1 MKFSEISK
9 KLGVALLTGA
19 VVVSMAGMNVSAEGA
34 PAGVQSGNSLTSVTV
49 NKTVNTKEKTYK
61 PNAKFNFNV
70 AVGEV
75 GEGEKFEGNV
85 VYAGPTDG
93 LKPATEAEFS
103 PVAGE
108 TLTTTYTAQGSLS
121 IDITKFEK
129 AGVYKYTVS
138 EVQGTY
144 DGMTY
149 DPDKYDVYVYVYAD
163 ETEALS
169 VKNVVSVK
177 GGQKTD
183 LGFTNEYGTGTGD
196 KGLYNIE
203 IKKVITGDQ
212 ANKAQTFDFTAKV
225 NGSDAGE
232 IYNVEVNGDKVPVEN
247 LLKGD
252 NQPQTYTITNDGII
266 KIYGLSSKD
275 AYNVMEQANDQ
286 GYVVSISSTD
296 NNTNID
302 GSTASGTLTKDT
314 TVTFT
319 NTKNA
324 QPITGVIMNIA
335 PYALMVALAGV
346 LAFFFLRRR
355 HSEI

>member
-1 MKFSEISK
+1 MKFNEISK
-9 KLGVALLTGA
+9 RLGVALLTGA
-19 VVVSMAGMNVSAEGA
+19 AVVSMAGMNVSA
-34 PAGVQSGNSLTSVTV
+34 AGVQSGDGLTSVTV
-49 NKTVNTKEKTYK
+49 NKTVNTKEKIYK
-61 PNAKFNFNV
+61 PNETFTFHV
-70 AVGEV
+70 ATGTVT
-75 GEGEKFEGNV
+75 EGEKFEGNV
-85 VYAGPTDG
+85 VYAGPEDG
-93 LKPATEAEFS
+93 LKPGTGAEFS

-108 TLTTTYTAQGSLS
+108 VLTTTYTAQGNLS
-121 IDITKFEK
+121 IDTTKFEK

-149 DPDKYDVYVYVYAD
+149 DNSTYDVYVYVYAD
-163 ETEALS
+163 ETGTLS

-177 GGQKTD
+177 DGQKAD
-183 LGFTNEYGTGTGD
+183 LGFTNEYGTGEDD

-203 IKKVITGDQ
+203 IKKVITGNQ
-212 ANKAQTFDFTAKV
+212 ADKTQTFDFTAQV
-225 NGSDAGE
+225 AGSDAGE
-232 IYNVEVNGDKVPVEN
+232 IYNVEVNGETVSAKN
-247 LLKGD
+247 LLRGD
-252 NQPQTYTITNDGII
+252 NQPKTYTITNNGTI

-286 GYVVSISSTD
+286 GYVVSISSDD
-296 NNTNID
+296 NDTQIN

-319 NTKNA
+319 NTKDA
-324 QPITGVIMNIA
+324 TTPTGVIMNIA